1 MALAFTENDLRNAAG
16 PMGFERGLG
25 YRDCVEELDIGP
37 DEVNAIVVGSFEY
50 DVTLYRDRGALTGEC
65 SCPWGQEGNFCKHCV
80 AVGLAALAAWAAGT
94 AGLAPGPARPD
105 LEAWLDSLGEAEL
118 REELRVLIRGDREL
132 RRRFELRV
140 AQAGQDAGQVRGL
153 VRQLLRRGG
162 REFIDYEDGDA
173 YAVRVEEAGHAIE
186 GLIAAGAGEEAMLV
200 CREATGF
207 ALEALATAEDA
218 NGSISASVAE
228 LLPLHLRACQSAQPD
243 PLELARH
250 LAEHNLGDEFDLGYD
265 VGDYAHLLGAKG
277 FEHLRDV
284 VAAAYERN
292 PKGMREKQFMEEMVR
307 RGGDLDELVTLLS
320 RDLDSYGRQHLRI
333 AIDLDAAGRAEEAL
347 KWAETGLRESTG
359 FVGTD
364 LVEFVALRYTQAGR
378 FKDLLRLRRERF
390 SAELTVSHY
399 ELLRETATVLGLW
412 ESERNKAMVL
422 LRRDAAKQGPLARY
436 GMGPVLIDVLIAE
449 GDFEGAWE
457 QAQKGSSEPQRLKLA
472 ALIRLTHPGEALTV
486 YQSALDS
493 LRSQTGEEVYRRVLE
508 LLQGALACHVGL
520 GTPDAFAAYLAEFR
534 AEQKRKRNLIKLLD
548 AAGLTTDEAPPVL
561 KG

>member
-1 MALAFTENDLRNAAG
+1 MALAFTEDDLRNAAG
-16 PMGFERGLG
+16 PMGFERGLN
-25 YRDCVEELDIGP
+25 YRDCVEELEIGP
-37 DEVNAIVVGSFEY
+37 DEGDAIVVGSFEY
-50 DVTLYRDRGALTGEC
+50 DVTLSRERGALAGQC

-80 AVGLAALAAWAAGT
+80 AVGLAVLAAWAAGGPSAAT
-94 AGLAPGPARPD
+94 GPARPD
-105 LEAWLDSLGEAEL
+105 LDAWLGSLTEAEL

-173 YAVRVEEAGHAIE
+173 YAVRVEEAGNAIE
-186 GLIAAGAGEEAMLV
+186 GLIEAGAAEEAMLV

-207 ALEALATAEDA
+207 AIEALATAEDA
-218 NGSISASVAE
+218 NGSIYASVGD
-228 LLPLHLRACQSAQPD
+228 LLPLHLRAARAARPD

-250 LAEHNLGDEFDLGYD
+250 LAEHNLADDLDLGYD
-265 VGDYAHLLGAKG
+265 LGEYAELLGAKG

-292 PKGMREKQFMEEMVR
+292 PRGLRERQFMEELVR
-307 RGGDLDELVTLLS
+307 RGGDLDELVALLS

-333 AIDLDAAGRAEEAL
+333 AIDLDAAGRDEEAL

-378 FKDLLRLRRERF
+378 IKDLLRLRRERF

-399 ELLRETATVLGLW
+399 ELLRETATALGLW
-412 ESERNKAMVL
+412 QSERNRAMAL

-457 QAQKGSSEPQRLKLA
+457 QSRKGSSEPQRLKLA
-472 ALIRLTHPGEALTV
+472 ALVRNSRPAEALEV
-486 YQSALDS
+486 YQRALEP
-493 LRSQTGEEVYRRVLE
+493 LRAQTGEEVYRRVLE
-508 LLQGALACHVGL
+508 LLQGVQACHAVL
-520 GTPDAFAAYLAEFR
+520 GTPAGFAAYLAAFR
-534 AEQKRKRNLIKLLD
+534 TEQKRKRNLIRLLD
-548 AAGLTTDEAPPVL
+548 AAGLT
-561 KG
+561 

>member
-1 MALAFTENDLRNAAG
+1 MALAFTEDDLRNAAG
-16 PMGFERGLG
+16 PMGFERGLN
-25 YRDCVEELDIGP
+25 YRDCVEELEIGP
-37 DEVNAIVVGSFEY
+37 DEVDAIVVGSFEY
-50 DVTLYRDRGALTGEC
+50 DVTLSRERGVLAGRC

-80 AVGLAALAAWAAGT
+80 AVGLAVLAAWAAVGPG
-94 AGLAPGPARPD
+94 AAPGPARPD
-105 LEAWLDSLGEAEL
+105 LDAWLGSLTEAEL

-173 YAVRVEEAGHAIE
+173 YAVRVEEAGNAIE
-186 GLIAAGAGEEAMLV
+186 GLIEAGAAEEAMLV

-207 ALEALATAEDA
+207 AIEALATAEDA
-218 NGSISASVAE
+218 NGSIYASVGD
-228 LLPLHLRACQSAQPD
+228 LLPLHLRAARAARPD

-250 LAEHNLGDEFDLGYD
+250 LAEHNLADDLDLGYD
-265 VGDYAHLLGAKG
+265 LGEYAELLGAKG

-292 PKGMREKQFMEEMVR
+292 PKGPRERRFMEELVR
-307 RGGDLDELVTLLS
+307 RGGDLDELVALLS

-333 AIDLDAAGRAEEAL
+333 AIDLDAAGRGEEAL
-347 KWAETGLRESTG
+347 TWAETGLRESTG

-378 FKDLLRLRRERF
+378 IKDLLRLRRERF

-399 ELLRETATVLGLW
+399 ELLRETATALGLW
-412 ESERNKAMVL
+412 QSERNRAMAL

-457 QAQKGSSEPQRLKLA
+457 QSRKGSSEPQRLKLA
-472 ALIRLTHPGEALTV
+472 ALVRNSRPAEALEV
-486 YQSALDS
+486 YQRALEP
-493 LRSQTGEEVYRRVLE
+493 LRAQTGEEVYRRVLE
-508 LLQGALACHVGL
+508 LLQGVQACHAVL
-520 GTPDAFAAYLAEFR
+520 GTPAGFAAYLAAFR
-534 AEQKRKRNLIKLLD
+534 TEQKRKRNLIRLLD
-548 AAGLTTDEAPPVL
+548 AAGLA
-561 KG
+561 

>member
-1 MALAFTENDLRNAAG
+1 MALAFIEDDLRNAAG
-16 PMGFERGLG
+16 PMGFERGLN

-37 DEVNAIVVGSFEY
+37 DAVDAIVVGSFEY
-50 DVTLYRDRGALTGEC
+50 DVTLSRERGALAGQC

-80 AVGLAALAAWAAGT
+80 AVGLAVLAAWAAGGPT
-94 AGLAPGPARPD
+94 AATGPARPD
-105 LEAWLDSLGEAEL
+105 LDAWLESLTEAEL

-140 AQAGQDAGQVRGL
+140 AQAGQDAGQVHGL

-186 GLIAAGAGEEAMLV
+186 GLIEAGAAEEAMLV
-200 CREATGF
+200 CREAAGF
-207 ALEALATAEDA
+207 AIEALATAEDA
-218 NGSISASVAE
+218 NGSIYAAVTD
-228 LLPLHLRACQSAQPD
+228 LLPLHLRAARAARPD

-250 LAEHNLGDEFDLGYD
+250 LAEHNLADELDLGHD
-265 VGDYAHLLGAKG
+265 VGEYTDLLGAKG
-277 FEHLRDV
+277 FAHLRDV

-292 PKGMREKQFMEEMVR
+292 PKGARERRFMEELVR

-333 AIDLDAAGRAEEAL
+333 AIDLDGAGRDEEAL

-399 ELLRETATVLGLW
+399 ELLRETATAMGLW
-412 ESERNKAMVL
+412 EAERGRAMAL

-457 QAQKGSSEPQRLKLA
+457 QARRGSSEPQRLKLA
-472 ALIRLTHPGEALTV
+472 ALIRQGRPAEALEV
-486 YQSALDS
+486 YQRALES
-493 LRSQTGEEVYRRVLE
+493 LRTQTGEEAYRRVLE
-508 LLQGALACHVGL
+508 LLQGVQACHAVL
-520 GTPDAFAAYLAEFR
+520 GTPGGFAAYLAAFR
-534 AEQKRKRNLIKLLD
+534 TEQKRKRNLIRLLD
-548 AAGLTTDEAPPVL
+548 AAGLA
-561 KG
+561 

>member
-1 MALAFTENDLRNAAG
+1 MALAFTEDDLRNAAG

-25 YRDCVEELDIGP
+25 YRDGVEELDIGP

-50 DVTLYRDRGALTGEC
+50 DVTLSRERGVLVGEC

-80 AVGLAALAAWAAGT
+80 AVGLTVLAAWAAGT
-94 AGLAPGPARPD
+94 AGAAPGPGRPD
-105 LEAWLDSLGEAEL
+105 LDAWLESLGEAEL

-207 ALEALATAEDA
+207 ALEALATAQDA

-228 LLPLHLRACQSAQPD
+228 LLPLHLHACLAARPD

-250 LAEHNLGDEFDLGYD
+250 LAEHNLADEFDLGYD
-265 VGDYAHLLGAKG
+265 LGDYAELLGAKG

-292 PKGMREKQFMEEMVR
+292 PKGARERALMEELVR
-307 RGGDLDELVTLLS
+307 RGGELDELVALLA

-333 AIDLDAAGRAEEAL
+333 AIDLDAAGRGDEAL

-378 FKDLLRLRRERF
+378 FKDLLRLRRDRF
-390 SAELTVSHY
+390 SSELTVSHY
-399 ELLRETATVLGLW
+399 ELLRETATALGIW
-412 ESERNKAMVL
+412 ESERSRAMVL

-472 ALIRLTHPGEALTV
+472 ALIRPSRPAEALTV
-486 YQSALDS
+486 YQLALEP
-493 LRSQTGEEVYRRVLE
+493 LRAQTGEEAYRRVME
-508 LLQGALACHVGL
+508 LLQGVQACHAVL
-520 GTPDAFAAYLAEFR
+520 GTPAEFTVYLTAFR
-534 AEQKRKRNLIKLLD
+534 TEQKRKRNLIRLLD
-548 AAGLTTDEAPPVL
+548 AVGLTADQAL
-561 KG
+561 S